1 MASGPAWYTYPR
13 IDNFGQIDPEGDY
26 YKPDSNVITP
36 FGYPITALLSGVVS
50 NVQYTS
56 WGQTVITIRLDNPLN
71 NAATHTVYQH
81 MHDATVKTGDVVS
94 AGQLIGHANY
104 AGEGANLGF
113 GLYSGDIYGSNPG
126 WTSGPYPLQ
135 TDLAPGGAGLLNPVS
150 ILNEARAG
158 QPITSGG
165 YQTLAYGI
173 SNPLDWFN
181 QFTALASWIGNPLRV
196 VKLVV
201 GALLVAIAL
210 LMLIAPAVEKTVTSV
225 AGKAAKIG
233 VLFA

>member
-13 IDNFGQIDPEGDY
+13 IDNFGQIDPEGNY

-36 FGYPITALLSGVVS
+36 YGYPITALLSGVVT

-56 WGQTVITIRLDNPLN
+56 WGQTVVTVKLDNPLN
-71 NAATHTVYQH
+71 SLATHTVYQH
-81 MHDATVKTGDVVS
+81 MHDASVKAGDVVT
-94 AGQLIGHANY
+94 AGQLLGHANY

-113 GLYSGDIYGSNPG
+113 GLYSGDVYGS
-126 WTSGPYPLQ
+126 GPAWSQLQ
-135 TDLAPGGAGLLNPVS
+135 SDLAPGGAGLLNPVN
-150 ILNEARAG
+150 ILNEAKAG
-158 QPITSGG
+158 QPITAQGG
-165 YQTLAYGI
+165 YQTLAFGI

-181 QFTALASWIGNPLRV
+181 QFTALAAWIGNPLRV

-201 GALLVAIAL
+201 GALLVAISL
-210 LMLIAPAVEKTVTSV
+210 LMLVAPSVEKTVTNV